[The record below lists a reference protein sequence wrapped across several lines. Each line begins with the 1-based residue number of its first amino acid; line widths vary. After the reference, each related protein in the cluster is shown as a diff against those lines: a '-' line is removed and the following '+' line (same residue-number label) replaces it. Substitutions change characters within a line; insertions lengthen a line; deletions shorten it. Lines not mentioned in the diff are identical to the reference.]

1 MIETDVLY
9 AFVKKRDWLKPVADR
24 LMWMVKEGELG
35 EVYAS
40 RESLHELYYVS
51 REEGVGP
58 DGLLARVAALT
69 AVDHLRFLPTTAEVD
84 LLALALMKQYR
95 LTSIFDA
102 YHAATALNQVED
114 HVLVSTD
121 EAFDAVP
128 GVKRVDP
135 REMVGQTSS

>member
-1 MIETDVLY
+1 MMIETDILY
-9 AFVKKRDWLKPVADR
+9 AFVKKSDWLKPTADR

-35 EVYAS
+35 KVSAS
-40 RESLHELYYVS
+40 REALHELYYVS
-51 REEGVGP
+51 REEGVELG
-58 DGLLARVAALT
+58 GLLTRVAALT
-69 AVDHLRFLPTTAEVD
+69 AIDNLRFLPTTVEVD

-121 EAFDAVP
+121 EVFDGVP
-128 GVKRVDP
+128 GLKRVDP
-135 REMVGQTSS
+135 RQIVKRD

>member
-9 AFVKKRDWLKPVADR
+9 AFVKRSDWLKPTADR

-35 EVYAS
+35 EVSAS
-40 RESLHELYYVS
+40 REALHELYYVS
-51 REEGVGP
+51 REEGVELG
-58 DGLLARVAALT
+58 GLLTRFAALT
-69 AVDHLRFLPTTAEVD
+69 AIDNLRFLPTTVEVD

-95 LTSIFDA
+95 LASIFDA

-121 EAFDAVP
+121 EVFDGVP
-128 GVKRVDP
+128 RLKRVDP
-135 REMVGQTSS
+135 REIVERG